1 LYQAYCA
8 WARKNGHSVLNNAQF
23 GKELSRA
30 FKNVKR
36 SRPTMPD
43 GTRQWVYQ
51 GIALST
57 SDVVEEVAA

>member
-1 LYQAYCA
+1 
-8 WARKNGHSVLNNAQF
+8 
-23 GKELSRA
+23 
-30 FKNVKR
+30 VKR